1 MFVLAAKFVP
11 EWGHVGCEHAS
22 NSILCWEIADR
33 MLRFIIMSGVRKD
46 AGRD

>member
-1 MFVLAAKFVP
+1 MFVSAAKFVP
-11 EWGHVGCEHAS
+11 EWRNVGCEHAS
-22 NSILCWEIADR
+22 NSILLWEIADR